1 MKQKDFP
8 NSKINPF
15 PCFLTRFLLDFQPYL
30 DGQEGGFF
38 GYTKYGVSKKKL
50 RLCVLIPERERKTD
64 RLETERKKI
73 ESGRN
78 RENEDIGTEERIRL

>member
-1 MKQKDFP
+1 MC
-8 NSKINPF
+8 SNP
-15 PCFLTRFLLDFQPYL
+15 
-30 DGQEGGFF
+30 G
-38 GYTKYGVSKKKL
+38 
-50 RLCVLIPERERKTD
+50 ERERKTD